1 MRGSSGLVDGV
12 VRSVGGVGLCVDGLV
27 GPDVR
32 VAEKIAGRDG
42 DVMERGDI
50 VNSSQVILRSLGEI
64 RRFATVSGAKRRERR
79 EALTQMPLPVSI
91 LRVDPCGVCLLHE
104 RIPVSG
110 RVAARDGDERGGCG
124 VDGNQS
130 TYTISWSR
138 SLRWRYF
145 S

>member
-12 VRSVGGVGLCVDGLV
+12 VRSVGGVGLCVGRLV

-50 VNSSQVILRSLGEI
+50 VNSSQVILRSLSEI
-64 RRFATVSGAKRRERR
+64 RR
-79 EALTQMPLPVSI
+79 QMPLPVSI

-110 RVAARDGDERGGCG
+110 RVDDLLVTLAE
-124 VDGNQS
+124 VE
-130 TYTISWSR
+130 ILLVVEEKI
-138 SLRWRYF
+138 LRWGTEDD
-145 S
+145 